1 MATTVPPPHTIDLFL
16 KIDGIKGESMD
27 AKHKDE
33 IVLESFSWGEANP
46 THPATGG
53 GAGKVSMTDFHFTK
67 KIDKAT
73 PKLMLACAQGQRI
86 PSALMTA
93 RKPGEVAFEF
103 LFYKFTNLTVTS
115 VQESSDGT
123 LPVDQVSFAFS
134 KISVE
139 YKGQTATG
147 AVGGTETFSW
157 DLTANKK
164 L

>member
-1 MATTVPPPHTIDLFL
+1 
-16 KIDGIKGESMD
+16 
-27 AKHKDE
+27 
-33 IVLESFSWGEANP
+33 
-46 THPATGG
+46 
-53 GAGKVSMTDFHFTK
+53 
-67 KIDKAT
+67 
-73 PKLMLACAQGQRI
+73 
-86 PSALMTA
+86 
-93 RKPGEVAFEF
+93 
-103 LFYKFTNLTVTS
+103 LTVTS